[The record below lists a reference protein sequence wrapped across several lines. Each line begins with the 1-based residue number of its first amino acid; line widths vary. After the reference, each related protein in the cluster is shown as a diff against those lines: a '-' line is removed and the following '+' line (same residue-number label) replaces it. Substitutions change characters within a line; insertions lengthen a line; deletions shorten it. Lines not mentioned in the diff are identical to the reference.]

1 MSLSNRVSQVHRLR
15 AAVAAAASLL
25 LSAPVLA
32 ADPPA
37 ARKSVQPIEADPAK
51 AFVAHV
57 LGSTEAVWHSVFGK
71 MGKRYTEPTLVLFSM
86 ATRGACGSQLSLS
99 GPQYC
104 EGDSRIYVDLEFFRV
119 LQDRY
124 RAKGDM
130 ARAYIIAHEVGHHV
144 QNLLGI
150 LGRVGKLEQTL
161 DQRGRNALSVK
172 VELQADCLAGVWA
185 GIADKLSPG
194 MIEPGDIEAGMGAAA
209 AVGADTMQKAAG
221 GVVVPESFTHGT
233 SEQRMRWFKTGFDAA
248 QVQACDTFTAKQL

>member
-1 MSLSNRVSQVHRLR
+1 M
-15 AAVAAAASLL
+15 A
-25 LSAPVLA
+25 LSATMLMCAPLSA

-37 ARKSVQPIEADPAK
+37 ARNSAPAGEPDPAK
-51 AFVAHV
+51 AFVARV
-57 LGSTEAVWHSVFGK
+57 LGATEDVWHAVFEKFGQTYK
-71 MGKRYTEPTLVLFSM
+71 EPTLVLFSNM
-86 ATRGACGSQLSLS
+86 TRGACGNHLSLS

-104 EGDSRIYVDLEFFRV
+104 EGDNRIYLDLEFFRV

-150 LGRVGKLEQTL
+150 LARVGKLEQTL
-161 DQRGRNALSVK
+161 DQRARNALSVR

-185 GIADKLSPG
+185 GLADKMWPG
-194 MIEPGDIEAGMGAAA
+194 LIEPGDIEAGMGAAA
-209 AVGADTMQKAAG
+209 AVGADNMQKAAT

-233 SEQRMRWFKTGFDAA
+233 SEQRMRWFKTGFDTA
-248 QVQACDTFTAKQL
+248 QVQACDTFRAERL